1 MNRRRSLG
9 WAREGKA
16 GSSVFTGQGTSG
28 TVTFDGATVVITRSG
43 LVQVSVSGG
52 MRGEAR
58 YPVGQL
64 SGVRIQK
71 PGAHAGQFT
80 LIAAGTTAVSV
91 GAASSGHDPM
101 TVLFQRKSHQAFLD
115 LVDAIET
122 ALAERS
128 YGGGPAGARTQGAE
142 PPSLAGELAHLARLH
157 AEGTLSD
164 SEFATAKARPG
175 LQGRGNPAH

>member
-1 MNRRRSLG
+1 MFLE
-9 WAREGKA
+9 AK
-16 GSSVFTGQGTSG
+16 GTSG
-28 TVTFDGATVVITRSG
+28 TVTFDGATVVIKRSG

-80 LIAAGTTAVSV
+80 LIAAGTTAVGV

-101 TVLFQRKSHQAFLD
+101 TVLFQRRSHQAFLD
-115 LVDAIET
+115 LADAIEA

-128 YGGGPAGARTQGAE
+128 YGRPPQGVRAQDAE
-142 PPSLAGELAHLARLH
+142 PPSLAGELAHLAHLH
-157 AEGTLSD
+157 AQGMLSD
-164 SEFATAKARPG
+164 GEFAAAKARLLGTAPPT
-175 LQGRGNPAH
+175 QDHRPW